1 MQVPIRPALSK
12 LALQSDASYLIV
24 GGLKGL
30 CGNLAI
36 HMSQHGARHIII
48 ISRRGLSNEA
58 SKKTVMNCLAYG
70 REIGEA
76 KGDVTDVKFLRS
88 VFKEAS
94 PGIAGV
100 IRGAMILR
108 VSPNV
113 LQTVLTIADDSNV
126 GQTLLDNDAG
136 GIPRRNLREDQGDL
150 ESTSSV

>member
-1 MQVPIRPALSK
+1 
-12 LALQSDASYLIV
+12 
-24 GGLKGL
+24 
-30 CGNLAI
+30 
-36 HMSQHGARHIII
+36 MSQHGARHIIV
-48 ISRRGLSNEA
+48 ISRSGLSGEA

-70 REIGEA
+70 CEIHEA
-76 KGDVTDVKFLRS
+76 KGDVADVKFLRS

-100 IRGAMILR
+100 IQGAMILR

-126 GQTLLDNDAG
+126 GQTLRGNDAG
-136 GIPRRNLREDQGDL
+136 GIPRRNVREDQGDL